1 MYEYRPGMAVVS
13 SPYGYDDPQLVR
25 QRNDKPAGE
34 EKEGICPMP
43 RCRPAKSSAWKFWA
57 VALSLIIILCFIGI
71 ALWVAWARSNS
82 GFAEADEGPQGPELP
97 PAICYKCNNYAHI
110 MDGRELSSNIDVEHS
125 EGGAAKVEGALGVA
139 VDVDNP
145 QQELCQ
151 EFVNRTALAET
162 QSPAD
167 DDCGDSL
174 YNGCF
179 KMITKSYRLT
189 SNVGREQLSVTIVTR
204 NCVEIPRSI
213 PLGCY
218 KTFGGAGM
226 ERETCYCKGNY
237 CNVGTTIGA
246 STLLGMILLLH
257 FPNTF
262 V

>member
-1 MYEYRPGMAVVS
+1 MYEYDAGVHVVH
-13 SPYGYDDPQLVR
+13 SPYAYTDPESIR
-25 QRNDKPAGE
+25 QRIEKRNKEDRKPF
-34 EKEGICPMP
+34 CPNSQCCP
-43 RCRPAKSSAWKFWA
+43 PQRSAWKFWA
-57 VALSLIIILCFIGI
+57 VALSLVLIICFIGI
-71 ALWVAWARSNS
+71 AIWVAWTRSS
-82 GFAEADEGPQGPELP
+82 SLQSTDEGPQGPELP
-97 PAICYKCNNYAHI
+97 PAICYKCNNYAHV
-110 MDGRELSSNIDVEHS
+110 MDGREVNSNVDVERA
-125 EGGAAKVEGALGVA
+125 EGGAAEVAGALGVA
-139 VDVDNP
+139 VNVGDP
-145 QQELCQ
+145 RRELCQ

-179 KMITKSYRLT
+179 KMTTKSYRLT
-189 SNVGREQLSVTIVTR
+189 ANVGREQLSVTIVTR

-237 CNVGTTIGA
+237 CNLSSGLWFGALIEVAPLLVTI
-246 STLLGMILLLH
+246 
-257 FPNTF
+257 FF

>member
-1 MYEYRPGMAVVS
+1 
-13 SPYGYDDPQLVR
+13 
-25 QRNDKPAGE
+25 
-34 EKEGICPMP
+34 MP
-43 RCRPAKSSAWKFWA
+43 RCNTAQSSAWKFWA
-57 VALSLIIILCFIGI
+57 VALSLAIIICFIGI

-82 GFAEADEGPQGPELP
+82 GLGSNVDDKPQGPELP
-97 PAICYKCNNYAHI
+97 PAICYKCNNYAYI
-110 MDGRELSSNIDVEHS
+110 MDGRELNSNTDVERGD
-125 EGGAAKVEGALGVA
+125 GGAIEVGGALGVA
-139 VDVDNP
+139 VDIDDP
-145 QQELCQ
+145 REGLCQ

-179 KMITKSYRLT
+179 KMVTKSYRLT
-189 SNVGREQLSVTIVTR
+189 SNIGREQLSVTIVTR

-237 CNVGTTIGA
+237 CNSDDALGGSLLVGV
-246 STLLGMILLLH
+246 TLLLAVSI
-257 FPNTF
+257 NS
-262 V
+262 